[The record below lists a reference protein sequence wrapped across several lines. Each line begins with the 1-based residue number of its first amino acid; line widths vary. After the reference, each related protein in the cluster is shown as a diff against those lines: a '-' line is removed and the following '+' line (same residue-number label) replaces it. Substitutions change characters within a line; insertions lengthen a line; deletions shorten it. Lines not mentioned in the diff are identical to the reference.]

1 MSIKILYNGYVC
13 IREYDRGISDIVDDF
28 MGEFDA
34 YYVDSL
40 LVYVHETD
48 TFYAYEGYGNYSL
61 LPQELC
67 PAAYELMGIKK
78 GETK

>member
-34 YYVDSL
+34 Y
-40 LVYVHETD
+40 
-48 TFYAYEGYGNYSL
+48 
-61 LPQELC
+61 LPE
-67 PAAYELMGIKK
+67 PPREEK
-78 GETK
+78 